1 MNFSALFGSLIDV
14 TIAGIVLGAGL
25 PALFAVGIRLAHGPT
40 RADGSS
46 SSTLMGK
53 AGAGVCFGIIFLAI
67 IVGILWITKG
77 TVSQYFGVD
86 IFGTE
91 V

>member
-14 TIAGIVLGAGL
+14 TIAGIILGAGL
-25 PALFAVGIRLAHGPT
+25 PALFALGIRLAHGPT
-40 RADGSS
+40 HADGSS
-46 SSTLMGK
+46 SSTPMGK
-53 AGAGVCFGIIFLAI
+53 IGAGVCFGVIILAI

-77 TVSQYFGVD
+77 TLAQYFGVD

-91 V
+91 A